1 MTASS
6 TLPRDPRPS
15 AAALLPGVAPA
26 GSPARRRA
34 IVLADLLAALAGLG
48 LGITLVL
55 GIHAETL
62 GSLHAP
68 GGIATALGRMTG
80 LVGTYLMLIEI
91 ALIARLPWLERAVGQ
106 DRLVGWHRRIGPWPI
121 VLLLAHG
128 LLITVG
134 YAAVASTGLL
144 REFWVLLTT
153 FPNVLAAVVS
163 LGLLVTAGV
172 SSYRLVRR
180 RVSHE
185 TWWAIHLYTYLAAAL
200 GLAHQMTAGAA
211 FIHSP
216 LARVWWLTMWAATAG
231 LVLVYR
237 VVRPIWRS
245 LRHGLRVVEVRPEG
259 PGVVSVI
266 LKGRNLAALR
276 IRGGQFFQWRFLRPG
291 LWWQAHPYS
300 LSAMPQGPYLRLTV
314 KALGDHSTE
323 LATIPVGTRV
333 AVEGPYGVLTRDV
346 RTGNRVLLVAGGVG
360 VTPLRALL
368 EDLPP
373 HADVVVVMRAS
384 RHEDVVFGAEMRALV
399 EARGGHLHVLVG
411 SRHKIRFSP
420 ANLRQLVPDI
430 LLRDVYLCGPEGM
443 VDEVIGSAVALG
455 VPDERIHLESFS
467 F

>member
-1 MTASS
+1 MT
-6 TLPRDPRPS
+6 
-15 AAALLPGVAPA
+15 V
-26 GSPARRRA
+26 
-34 IVLADLLAALAGLG
+34 
-48 LGITLVL
+48 
-55 GIHAETL
+55 

-106 DRLVGWHRRIGPWPI
+106 DRLVGWHRRLGPWPI
-121 VLLLAHG
+121 SLLLAHG
-128 LLITVG
+128 VLITVG
-134 YAAVASTGLL
+134 YAALASTGLL

-153 FPNVLAAVVS
+153 FPNVLAAVVA
-163 LGLLVTAGV
+163 LGLLVLAGV
-172 SSYRLVRR
+172 TSYRKVRS

-216 LARVWWLTMWAATAG
+216 LSRVWWLSMWAATAG
-231 LVLVYR
+231 LVLVHR
-237 VVRPIWRS
+237 VVRPLWRS
-245 LRHGLRVVEVRPEG
+245 LRHGLRVVEVRPES

-266 LKGRNLAALR
+266 LRGRNLDALR

-323 LATIPVGTRV
+323 LANLPVGTRV

-346 RTGNRVLLVAGGVG
+346 RTGDRVLLVAGGVG

-373 HADVVVVMRAS
+373 RADVVVVLRAS
-384 RHEDVVFGAEMRALV
+384 RHEDVVFGAEIHSIV
-399 EARGGHLHVLVG
+399 EARGGTLHVLVG
-411 SRHKIRFSP
+411 SRHKIRFTP
-420 ANLRQLVPDI
+420 ANLRRLVPDI
-430 LLRDVYLCGPEGM
+430 VMRDIYLCGPEGM

-455 VPDERIHLESFS
+455 VPDDRIHLESFS

>member
-1 MTASS
+1 MTAP
-6 TLPRDPRPS
+6 TLTREPRPS
-15 AAALLPGVAPA
+15 SATLLPGVAPA

-34 IVLADLLAALAGLG
+34 IVWADILASLAGLG
-48 LGITLVL
+48 LGITVVL
-55 GIHAETL
+55 GLHGMTL

-80 LVGTYLMLIEI
+80 LIGTYLMLIEI

-106 DRLVGWHRRIGPWPI
+106 DRLVGWHRRLGPWPI
-121 VLLLAHG
+121 SLLLAHG
-128 LLITVG
+128 VLITVG

-144 REFWVLLTT
+144 REFWVLLST
-153 FPNVLAAVVS
+153 FPNVLAAVVA
-163 LGLLVTAGV
+163 LGLLALAGV
-172 SSYRLVRR
+172 TSYRKVRS

-216 LARVWWLTMWAATAG
+216 LSRVWWLSMWAATAG

-237 VVRPIWRS
+237 VARPLWRS

-266 LKGRNLAALR
+266 LRGRNLDALR
-276 IRGGQFFQWRFLRPG
+276 IRGGQFFQCRFLRPG

-314 KALGDHSTE
+314 KALGDHSSE
-323 LATIPVGTRV
+323 LAHLPVGTRV
-333 AVEGPYGVLTRDV
+333 AVEGPYGVLTREV
-346 RTGNRVLLVAGGVG
+346 RTGDRVLLVAGGVG

-373 HADVVVVMRAS
+373 RADVVVVLRAS
-384 RHEDVVFGAEMRALV
+384 RHEDVVFGAEMHSLV
-399 EARGGHLHVLVG
+399 EARGGKLHVLVG
-411 SRHKIRFSP
+411 SRHKIRFTP
-420 ANLRQLVPDI
+420 ANLRRLVPDVAQ
-430 LLRDVYLCGPEGM
+430 RDVYLCGPEGM